1 MSFFLKHSKSNV
13 RFWTGRC
20 DPSTKGWTIIL
31 LALAF
36 VTQTAFVYT
45 DSSQTTPFEGQAL
58 DGRRIW
64 FTNNC
69 QACHQLYG
77 FGGFLGPDLTNA
89 ASRIKQNQLEERL
102 SMGKGLMPRFDLSQD
117 EMDSLWAFLEEMD
130 LTGIG
135 QARNPSLNAVH
146 QTDDATTSPREITL
160 GQIIDES
167 GNKLVSEGFD
177 IYKSGTCT
185 ACHVLFGK
193 SMFGAPDLT
202 LTGSRLESS
211 EILQILEHGK
221 PPLMPPSGL
230 SPDQRVSVEAF
241 ISFMSE
247 HRDET
252 VDRVDNESWIS
263 FWLSVPWWEFE

>member
-13 RFWTGRC
+13 RFWSGRC
-20 DPSTKGWTIIL
+20 DPSAKGWTLIL
-31 LALAF
+31 LVTAF
-36 VTQTAFVYT
+36 ITQTVFVYA
-45 DSSQTTPFEGQAL
+45 DSNPTTQLEGQAL
-58 DGRRIW
+58 EGRQIW
-64 FTNNC
+64 LANNC

-89 ASRIKQNQLEERL
+89 ASRINQDQLKDRL
-102 SMGKGLMPRFDLSQD
+102 SMGKGLMPKFELNPT
-117 EMDSLWAFLEEMD
+117 EVDSLWAFLEEMD

-146 QTDDATTSPREITL
+146 KTNDATTSPGETSL
-160 GQIIDES
+160 GQIIGES
-167 GNKLVSEGFD
+167 GNKLVSEGFE

-202 LTGSRLESS
+202 LTANRLESN

-230 SPDQRVSVEAF
+230 SPDQRMSVEAF
-241 ISFMSE
+241 ISFISE
-247 HRDET
+247 HRQDALA
-252 VDRVDNESWIS
+252 RVDDESWIS